1 HALRAF
7 TPKDQKAVKTAAD
20 TFRANPEFKVDQ
32 VITELAVG
40 EALISCLDEKGIPQ
54 IVERGWVMP
63 PHSSFT
69 PISLEE
75 RKALMQ
81 QSIVAG
87 IYEQPVDRDSATKC
101 CKTRWQNASNRLRP
115 PNLPNSKA
123 RNRKL
128 LPSSKSKNR

>member
-1 HALRAF
+1 
-7 TPKDQKAVKTAAD
+7 
-20 TFRANPEFKVDQ
+20 
-32 VITELAVG
+32 
-40 EALISCLDEKGIPQ
+40 
-54 IVERGWVMP
+54 MP

-87 IYEQPVDRDSATKC
+87 IYEQPVDRDSAHEMLQK
-101 CKTRWQNASNRLRP
+101 RSQNASNRLRP

-128 LPSSKSKNR
+128 LPSSKLKNRNVWHENSKKKLNAQPSNEKN